1 MLDSVP
7 RPAGQA
13 DEPQT
18 KAVVFRLTPEEHA
31 ELEAIAKRKERSMA
45 WVATRIFRR
54 GLEELRR
61 EGWVEDAD

>member
-31 ELEAIAKRKERSMA
+31 ELDAIAKRRERSMA

-54 GLEELRR
+54 GLDELRK
-61 EGWVEDAD
+61 EGWTDAAD